1 MLENLLNRN
10 LAASPRA
17 RELCA
22 ALRGTRLLLLV
33 RGAPGALAFES
44 LGTTL
49 ALRREQGA
57 AGTAAPAAPALR
69 DAAIS
74 GSIVD
79 LVALAGPEPEA
90 LVQRGA
96 VRIEGDADVAQRWR
110 ELLLLL
116 RPDLEEE
123 LSRWVGDAAAH
134 RIGGIAGQLAAFG
147 RRAAETAVRNSAEY
161 LAHERGDLVPRG
173 EAEAFF
179 DGVDRLRE
187 DVDRL
192 EARLDALAGPG
203 AAP

>member
-33 RGAPGALAFES
+33 RGAPGTLAFES

-49 ALRREQGA
+49 ALRREDDGS
-57 AGTAAPAAPALR
+57 GKAAPALR
-69 DAAIS
+69 EAAIS

-79 LVALAGPEPEA
+79 LVAMAGPEPEA
-90 LVQRGA
+90 VVQRGA
-96 VRIEGDADVAQRWR
+96 VRIQGDAEVAQRWR

-134 RIGGIAGQLAAFG
+134 RIGGLAGRVAAFG

-192 EARLDALAGPG
+192 EARLDALAPTGTPS
-203 AAP
+203 